1 MLDRITYMID
11 PLEIIRSGIP
21 VYKAH
26 QHEREYICT
35 FYKAYHAGFS
45 QAYNVG

>member
-21 VYKAH
+21 VYKA
-26 QHEREYICT
+26 
-35 FYKAYHAGFS
+35 YHAGFS